1 MQPHNNA
8 VGSPSQ
14 SPPSIVFKVET
25 LQQPWST
32 MAMLATSQATIK
44 RKRIQKVLIKITAGC
59 GPSYAIA
66 MREREM
72 KEEGG
77 LNPILLPSGCFM
89 CFDSNVK

>member
-1 MQPHNNA
+1 MQPHNNT
-8 VGSPSQ
+8 VGSPSR

-25 LQQPWST
+25 LQQPWPT
-32 MAMLATSQATIK
+32 MAKLATRPPYKTK
-44 RKRIQKVLIKITAGC
+44 TDPKVLIKITAGC

-72 KEEGG
+72 KEERG